1 MLLLLEHYYQDIQV
15 LFKIEFDNRIYPANL
30 VIESAKEWEPY
41 VESVKTIKNNQYSVV
56 EFESA
61 DKTVC
66 HEFSNYVLDKISSKE
81 LN

>member
-1 MLLLLEHYYQDIQV
+1 M
-15 LFKIEFDNRIYPANL
+15 LFKIEFDNRIYPFNL

-41 VESVKTIKNNQYSVV
+41 VEFLKTTKNSQKVIV
-56 EFESA
+56 EFESI
-61 DKTVC
+61 DMNVC

>member
-1 MLLLLEHYYQDIQV
+1 MSQEHYCQDIQV
-15 LFKIEFDNRIYPANL
+15 QFKIEFDNRIYPANL

-41 VESVKTIKNNQYSVV
+41 VESVKTTKNNQNAIV
-56 EFESA
+56 EFKSMDMNA
-61 DKTVC
+61 C